1 MNISVHCRFDAGVSQ
16 QLLQDFRRNAAL
28 NGACCVGVPQC
39 VHTEMLDAGFIAQL
53 VQMCVVGTVFDRL
66 PCAKVDKHQ
75 LPHKEAGASAGTAVC
90 IL

>member
-39 VHTEMLDAGFIAQL
+39 VHTEMLDADLIAQF

-66 PCAKVDKHQ
+66 PCAKVDKDQ
-75 LPHKEAGASAGTAVC
+75 LSHKEAGASAGTAVC